1 MILDDGVAAAWEA
14 YARATGHD
22 MLVDGAIE
30 ELLHGCYG
38 NLGTHAIKV
47 AMLLAAMD
55 TAALPVR
62 VEPRHF
68 CRAVEIV
75 ESWRASLHRIWTTGM
90 VTEETRTG
98 ERILHALASAGSH
111 GLTIRSLCQRLH
123 LRSREVKELLAVL
136 ALAGQASSI
145 TFKAANGK
153 RIEIWTATP

>member
-1 MILDDGVAAAWEA
+1 
-14 YARATGHD
+14 
-22 MLVDGAIE
+22 
-30 ELLHGCYG
+30 
-38 NLGTHAIKV
+38 
-47 AMLLAAMD
+47 
-55 TAALPVR
+55 
-62 VEPRHF
+62 
-68 CRAVEIV
+68 
-75 ESWRASLHRIWTTGM
+75 M